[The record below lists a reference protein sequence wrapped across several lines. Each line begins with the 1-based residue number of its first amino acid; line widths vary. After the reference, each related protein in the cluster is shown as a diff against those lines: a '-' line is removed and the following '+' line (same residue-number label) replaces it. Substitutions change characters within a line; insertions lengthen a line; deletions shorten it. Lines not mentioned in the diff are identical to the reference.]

1 MHSNFKQ
8 VAAGLIFAM
17 AIGFAAN
24 PAAAQQVSL
33 STTIKNK
40 TFQPSILK
48 APANKPIAITVHN
61 ADGAA
66 AEFESRT
73 MRVEK
78 VIAAGATVVIN
89 VKPLAPGT
97 YRFFDDFNTSNQG
110 TLVVE

>member
-1 MHSNFKQ
+1 MSNVIGKIFAGVFLA
-8 VAAGLIFAM
+8 VAIGLIAV
-17 AIGFAAN
+17 
-24 PAAAQQVSL
+24 PASAQNVSL
-33 STTIKNK
+33 SLTIKNK
-40 TFQPSILK
+40 TFQPSTLK

-78 VIAAGATVVIN
+78 VIPAGGTVVIN
-89 VKPLAPGT
+89 VKPLSPGS
-97 YRFFDDFNTSNQG
+97 YRFFDDFNQSNQG